1 MRSLKISQASFE
13 PSVHASET
21 LVLRFVLSDADVD
34 PDQNLQDKFP
44 DVVFGHV
51 QINQEPDLA
60 SMFSLNNE
68 TALAIF
74 RQKIILFLEKGD
86 LDSERLGGL
95 LTQISAL
102 DMDQIRLNMEKEKA
116 EQALHTR
123 RACPTVRRM
132 PG

>member
-13 PSVHASET
+13 SSVHASET

-34 PDQNLQDKFP
+34 PDQKLQDKFP
-44 DVVFGHV
+44 AVVFAHAN
-51 QINQEPDLA
+51 INQEPALA
-60 SMFSLNNE
+60 SMFSLNGE

-86 LDSERLGGL
+86 LDGERLGGVL
-95 LTQISAL
+95 AQISAL

-116 EQALHTR
+116 EQALHMR